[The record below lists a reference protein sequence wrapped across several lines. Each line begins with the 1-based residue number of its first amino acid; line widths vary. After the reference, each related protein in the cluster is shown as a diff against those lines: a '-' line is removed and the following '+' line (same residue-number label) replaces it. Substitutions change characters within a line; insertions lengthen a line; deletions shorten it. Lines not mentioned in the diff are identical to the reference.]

1 MIQLYSFMWL
11 LAIFM
16 AIFGYLRGWN
26 RELIVTA
33 GTVLI
38 LFAIFQFDSLLRS
51 TLFLSLP
58 LEQIFLV
65 QTVIFLAAV
74 IFLYQTEELAGVEN
88 RDSDDWRAGILGAGV
103 GFINGYLVGGTIW
116 YFLDI
121 NQYPLSQ
128 FVTAPAVG
136 SPSAQSI
143 NSIPLVLLG
152 GGASGTGDVLAVG
165 VIILLFIVLV
175 VI

>member
-11 LAIFM
+11 LAIFLGV
-16 AIFGYLRGWN
+16 FGFLRGWN

-51 TLFLSLP
+51 TIFMALP
-58 LEQIFLV
+58 LEQIFLL
-65 QTVIFLAAV
+65 QTGIFLAAV
-74 IFLYQTEELAGVEN
+74 IYLIQAEELAGVED
-88 RDSDDWRAGILGAGV
+88 RDPSDWRAGVLGSGV
-103 GFINGYLVGGTIW
+103 GFLNGYLIGGTIW

-121 NQYPLSQ
+121 NQYPLEQ

-136 SPSAQSI
+136 SPSALSI
-143 NSIPLVLLG
+143 NTIPLVLLG

-165 VIILLFIVLV
+165 VIVLLFIVLV